1 MDNALATFIAF
12 ALPFLKCVVEAGRDA
27 LREDLLGLDV
37 AQAWRRMAEKVFA
50 GDDGA
55 DGNEVARADK
65 DKDKDA
71 TAPVV
76 EYLESVGDE
85 ERARWLAA
93 LRVQLKPNLG
103 MSLFAEAVTDAGV
116 AAVDQLC
123 LGGDYKVV
131 VLQRLGWA
139 DPKDDDGDGCV
150 AKKIDAQVQSARDM
164 IKRAD
169 EATRRANE
177 EMRRANEEMRRANE
191 EMRRANEAMEEA
203 TRRANEAME
212 EARQATRNARHT
224 MTNAFGDGFQNDER
238 LFRGRR
244 RAAISFKSRCP
255 LPHMSP
261 KTSALQIKMEHLA
274 QGVKME
280 DWTQGVKMEGWT
292 QGVKMEDF
300 TQGVGAETET

>member
-1 MDNALATFIAF
+1 MDDTLATFIAF
-12 ALPFLKCVVEAGRDA
+12 ALPFLKRVVEAGRDA
-27 LREDLLGLDV
+27 LREDLLGLGV

-55 DGNEVARADK
+55 RGNEVARA

-93 LRVQLKPNLG
+93 LRVQLKTNLG
-103 MSLFAEAVTDAGV
+103 MSLFAEVVADAGV
-116 AAVDQLC
+116 AAVDQLV

-131 VLQRLGWA
+131 VLQRLGQA
-139 DPKDDDGDGCV
+139 HYKDDGNGC
-150 AKKIDAQVQSARDM
+150 AAQKIDAQVKSIRDI

-177 EMRRANEEMRRANE
+177 EMRRANEEM
-191 EMRRANEAMEEA
+191 EEA
-203 TRRANEAME
+203 TRRANEAMRRANEEME
-212 EARQATRNARHT
+212 EARRALGNARHT
-224 MTNAFGDGFQNDER
+224 TTFAFGDGFQNDER

-244 RAAISFKSRCP
+244 RVPISFKSRCP

-261 KTSALQIKMEHLA
+261 KTSALQVKVEHLV

-280 DWTQGVKMEGWT
+280 DLA
-292 QGVKMEDF
+292 
-300 TQGVGAETET
+300 QGVGAETGT